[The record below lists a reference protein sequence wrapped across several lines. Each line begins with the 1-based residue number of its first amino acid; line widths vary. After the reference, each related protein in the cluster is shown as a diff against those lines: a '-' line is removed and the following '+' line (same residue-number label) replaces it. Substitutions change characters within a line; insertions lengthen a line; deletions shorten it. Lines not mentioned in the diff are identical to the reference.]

1 MSVWRPITSDAL
13 QESLLGLVFF
23 NIFINNIGVGIE
35 YVFIKFS
42 GDTKLKGAAGKAE
55 GKDVIQSDL
64 DKLERWIF
72 VNLMRFR
79 RPSAG
84 FAHGLRQS

>member
-42 GDTKLKGAAGKAE
+42 GDTKLSGTVDTIE
-55 GKDVIQSDL
+55 GKDAIQ
-64 DKLERWIF
+64 
-72 VNLMRFR
+72 
-79 RPSAG
+79 G
-84 FAHGLRQS
+84 T

>member
-42 GDTKLKGAAGKAE
+42 GDTKLSGTVDTID
-55 GKDVIQSDL
+55 GKDAIQ
-64 DKLERWIF
+64 
-72 VNLMRFR
+72 
-79 RPSAG
+79 G
-84 FAHGLRQS
+84 T

>member
-42 GDTKLKGAAGKAE
+42 GEKL
-55 GKDVIQSDL
+55 DMS
-64 DKLERWIF
+64 
-72 VNLMRFR
+72 
-79 RPSAG
+79 
-84 FAHGLRQS
+84 